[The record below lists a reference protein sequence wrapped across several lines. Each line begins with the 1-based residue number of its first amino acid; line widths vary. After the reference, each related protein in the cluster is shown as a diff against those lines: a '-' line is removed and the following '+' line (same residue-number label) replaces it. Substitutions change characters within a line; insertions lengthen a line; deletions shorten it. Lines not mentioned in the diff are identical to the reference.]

1 MKEAEGEVLGSVLH
15 TGPPTP
21 PPAEMAAAAT
31 PVLVAGTE
39 GAAREGTDTR
49 TSSMAAA
56 ETAADFFEDSKGL
69 EVFEVFEVLLNDIA
83 DTAVCCSISI
93 SILKIFFCLFCCCCC
108 CCCE

>member
-1 MKEAEGEVLGSVLH
+1 MLGSVLH

-69 EVFEVFEVLLNDIA
+69 EVFEVFEVFEVLLNDIA

>member
-1 MKEAEGEVLGSVLH
+1 MVGIAGTDEGGKGIKLLSKPKEAVKEAEGEVLGSVLH

-56 ETAADFFEDSKGL
+56 ETAVDFFEDSKGL

-83 DTAVCCSISI
+83 DTAI
-93 SILKIFFCLFCCCCC
+93 
-108 CCCE
+108 